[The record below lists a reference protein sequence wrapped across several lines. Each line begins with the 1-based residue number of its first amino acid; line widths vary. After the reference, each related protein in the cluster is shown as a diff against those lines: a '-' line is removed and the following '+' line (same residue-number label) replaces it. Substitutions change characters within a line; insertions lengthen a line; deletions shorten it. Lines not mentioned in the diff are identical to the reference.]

1 MEKQLCC
8 HALLEMLRE
17 ETDED
22 HVMKTM
28 NILGRLELDA
38 DMQIGRQKLYSA
50 IRQLRDLGEDI
61 VYDKHEKGYYLA
73 SRPLTKGE
81 VFMLCYAI
89 HASNFITQDQSKILI
104 DHLLWHLNKYDRKEY
119 YDAVFKPNP
128 KKMDNEELMYNIE
141 KALEAI
147 RCGKKMSFDYMHYN
161 REKEFEICNHSPVVI
176 EPRYICYENG
186 RPYLVVQGGIMPGY
200 MHYRLDRI
208 CNARVTEEKCTIPYE
223 QVDAYDYS
231 SNKLFMFAGKMTRV
245 TIRCKK
251 RILDAMIDIFGRDIK
266 LTDLDDDHYQFSVT
280 VSENGIVFLAQQYMD
295 AVTIIEPQEIVDKI
309 KNSIMNALK
318 EYGV

>member
-81 VFMLCYAI
+81 VFMLCNAI
-89 HASNFITQDQSKILI
+89 HASNL
-104 DHLLWHLNKYDRKEY
+104 
-119 YDAVFKPNP
+119 
-128 KKMDNEELMYNIE
+128 
-141 KALEAI
+141 
-147 RCGKKMSFDYMHYN
+147 
-161 REKEFEICNHSPVVI
+161 
-176 EPRYICYENG
+176 
-186 RPYLVVQGGIMPGY
+186 
-200 MHYRLDRI
+200 
-208 CNARVTEEKCTIPYE
+208 
-223 QVDAYDYS
+223 
-231 SNKLFMFAGKMTRV
+231 
-245 TIRCKK
+245 
-251 RILDAMIDIFGRDIK
+251 
-266 LTDLDDDHYQFSVT
+266 
-280 VSENGIVFLAQQYMD
+280 
-295 AVTIIEPQEIVDKI
+295 
-309 KNSIMNALK
+309 
-318 EYGV
+318 